1 MKRLL
6 VSAYAISPVRGS
18 EHALGWEIA
27 IRLGKYFDVTV
38 LLCEKTPSDY
48 FYMEEIEAYI
58 KEYGEIENVHFVPVQ
73 MPEASKKYSKLHDKG
88 FWPAYYWGYKCWQ
101 KAAFAKAKELHNQ
114 QKYDAAYLLN
124 MTGFREPGY
133 LWKLDLPF
141 IWGPI
146 NGFHSIP
153 FSFLRSFSR
162 KEFILQSIKHWANEI
177 QIATSSRAKK
187 AAEKAALVWG
197 VDEKAI
203 KTLTKWK
210 ANAELM
216 QETGLNLI
224 NTDQNRIRNY
234 DGERCLNLVW
244 SGIMISRK
252 ALNILIQALIRVKDL
267 NFHLTV
273 LGSGSLLYQL
283 KKEAEPIQNK
293 ISWTGKLPKDE
304 AIEMVS
310 KSDLLIHSSLS
321 EGTPHS
327 ILEAIGLG
335 VPVVCHDI
343 CGMASVV
350 NEKNGFKIPYEDFNT
365 SVEFISDLLERIK
378 SNPDLLNKRYET
390 IWETTNDLT
399 WDSKVKQIANKIE
412 NLASRT

>member
-38 LLCEKTPSDY
+38 IMCEKTPSNYDY
-48 FYMEEIEAYI
+48 LNEIEGYI
-58 KEYGEIENVHFVPVQ
+58 KKNGEIKNVRFVPVKI
-73 MPEASKKYSKLHDKG
+73 PEAANKYFKLHDNG
-88 FWPAYYWGYKCWQ
+88 FWPAYYWGYNCWQ
-101 KAAFAKAKELHNQ
+101 KAAFSKAQELHRH
-114 QKYDAAYLLN
+114 QKFDAAYSLN

-133 LWKLDLPF
+133 LWNLDIPF

-153 FSFLRSFSR
+153 FSFLRSFSG
-162 KEFILQSIKHWANEI
+162 KEFVLQSIKHLANEI
-177 QIATSSRAKK
+177 QITTSSRAKK
-187 AAEKAALVWG
+187 AARKAALVWG
-197 VDEKAI
+197 VDEKAVR
-203 KTLTKWK
+203 TLKKWK

-216 QETGLNLI
+216 QETGLNLF
-224 NTDQNRIRNY
+224 NEDKTVLRNY

-244 SGIMISRK
+244 SGILVSRK
-252 ALNILIQALIRVKDL
+252 ALIILIQALIKVIHI
-267 NFHLTV
+267 NYHLTI
-273 LGSGSLLYQL
+273 LGTGSLQEQL
-283 KKEAEPIQNK
+283 IKEADPIQDK
-293 ISWTGKLPKDE
+293 ITWAGKLPKDQ

-310 KSDLLIHSSLS
+310 QSDLLIHTSLS

-350 NEKNGFKIPYEDFNT
+350 NDKNGFKIPYNDFAT
-365 SVEFISDLLERIK
+365 SIEYISDLLERIQ
-378 SNPDLLNKRYET
+378 SNPNILNKKYQT
-390 IWETTNDLT
+390 IWETTNELT
-399 WDSKVKQIANKIE
+399 WNNKVKTIAEKIKY
-412 NLASRT
+412 LI

>member
-48 FYMEEIEAYI
+48 YYLKEIEAYI
-58 KEYGEIENVHFVPVQ
+58 IEYGEIENVHFVPVK
-73 MPEASKKYSKLHDKG
+73 MPDSSLKYSKLHDKG

-101 KAAFAKAKELHNQ
+101 KAAFSKARELHDN
-114 QKYDAAYLLN
+114 KKFDAAYSLN

-133 LWKLDLPF
+133 LWNLEIPF

-153 FSFLRSFSR
+153 FSFLRSFSI
-162 KEFILQSIKHWANEI
+162 KEFILISIKQLANAI
-177 QIATSSRAKK
+177 QIRTSLRAKK
-187 AAEKAALVWG
+187 AARKATLVWG
-197 VDEKAI
+197 VDEKAVN
-203 KTLTKWK
+203 TLKKWK

-216 QETGLNLI
+216 QETGLNQI
-224 NTDQNRIRNY
+224 NKDQFEPRNY

-244 SGIMISRK
+244 SGTIVSRK
-252 ALNILIQALIRVKDL
+252 ALNILILALVKTKNI
-267 NFHLTV
+267 NFHLIV
-273 LGSGSLLYQL
+273 LGAGPLENQL
-283 KKEAEPIQNK
+283 KNEAEIIRNK
-293 ISWTGKLPKDE
+293 ITWAGKLPKDK
-304 AIEMVS
+304 AIEIVS
-310 KSDLLIHSSLS
+310 KSDLLIHSSLR

-343 CGMASVV
+343 CGMSAVV
-350 NEKNGFKIPYEDFNT
+350 NEKNGFKIPYNDFTT
-365 SVEFISDLLERIK
+365 SVEFISDLLERIQ
-378 SNPDLLNKRYET
+378 SNPEILNNRYQT
-390 IWETTNDLT
+390 IWETTIDLT
-399 WDSKVKQIANKIE
+399 WDTKVKTIAQRINGIL
-412 NLASRT
+412 N

>member
-38 LLCEKTPSDY
+38 LMCEKTPSNYDY
-48 FYMEEIEAYI
+48 L
-58 KEYGEIENVHFVPVQ
+58 GEIEEYIKKNGVIRNVHFVPVK
-73 MPEASKKYSKLHDKG
+73 MPEAAKKYSKMHDKG
-88 FWPAYYWGYKCWQ
+88 FWPAYYWGYNCWQ
-101 KAAFAKAKELHNQ
+101 KAAFLKARELHS
-114 QKYDAAYLLN
+114 QKMFDAAYSLN

-133 LWKLDLPF
+133 LWQLDIPF

-153 FSFLRSFSR
+153 FSFLRSFSL
-162 KEFILQSIKHWANEI
+162 KEFILQSIKHLANEI
-177 QIATSSRAKK
+177 QIRTSSKAKK
-187 AAEKAALVWG
+187 AARNATLVWG
-197 VDEKAI
+197 VDEKAV
-203 KTLTKWK
+203 KTLKKWK
-210 ANAELM
+210 AKAELM

-224 NTDQNRIRNY
+224 NEDQVVTRNY
-234 DGERCLNLVW
+234 DGKRCLNLVW
-244 SGIMISRK
+244 SGIMVSRK
-252 ALNILIQALIRVKDL
+252 ALNILIQALIKAESI

-273 LGSGSLLYQL
+273 LGSGALHNQL
-283 KKEAEPIQNK
+283 IKEAEPIQNK
-293 ISWTGKLPKDE
+293 ITWVGKLPKE
-304 AIEMVS
+304 QAIEMVNQ
-310 KSDLLIHSSLS
+310 SDLLVHTSLS

-350 NEKNGFKIPYEDFNT
+350 NDKNGFKIPYKNFMT
-365 SVEFISDLLERIK
+365 SANFISDLLERIQ
-378 SNPDLLNKRYET
+378 SNPEILNKRYQT
-390 IWETTNDLT
+390 IWETTKDLT
-399 WDSKVKQIANKIE
+399 WDSKVKSIAQKIDTI
-412 NLASRT
+412 LS

>member
-1 MKRLL
+1 MKKLL

-18 EHALGWEIA
+18 EHALGWEIV

-38 LLCEKTPSDY
+38 LMCEKTPSNY
-48 FYMEEIEAYI
+48 FYIREIE
-58 KEYGEIENVHFVPVQ
+58 EYTKKNGPINNVQFIPVKI
-73 MPEASKKYSKLHDKG
+73 PEVANKYFKLHDKG
-88 FWPAYYWGYKCWQ
+88 FWPAYYWGYNCWQ
-101 KAAFAKAKELHNQ
+101 QAAFAKAKELHNQ

-133 LWKLDLPF
+133 LWKLDIPF

-153 FSFLRSFSR
+153 FSFLRSFSG

-187 AAEKAALVWG
+187 AARKAVLVWG
-197 VDEKAI
+197 VDDKAVKI
-203 KTLTKWK
+203 LTKWK

-224 NTDQNRIRNY
+224 TQDKIVTRNY

-252 ALNILIQALIRVKDL
+252 ALNILIQALIQSKNI

-273 LGSGSLLYQL
+273 LGAGPLQNQL
-283 KKEAEPIQNK
+283 KNEADAIKHK
-293 ISWTGKLPKDE
+293 ITWAGKLPKDQ
-304 AIEMVS
+304 AIEMVNQ
-310 KSDLLIHSSLS
+310 SDLLIHTSLS

-343 CGMASVV
+343 CGMSAVV
-350 NEKNGFKIPYEDFNT
+350 NEKNGFKIPYSDFTT
-365 SVEFISDLLERIK
+365 SVGFISDLLERIQT
-378 SNPDLLNKRYET
+378 NPDILNKRYET

-399 WDSKVKQIANKIE
+399 WDSKVKQIAYKIE
-412 NLASRT
+412 NLVSRI

>member
-1 MKRLL
+1 MKKLL

-18 EHALGWEIA
+18 EHALGWEIV

-38 LLCEKTPSDY
+38 LMCEKTPSNY
-48 FYMEEIEAYI
+48 FYVREIE
-58 KEYGEIENVHFVPVQ
+58 EYTNKYGPIRNVKFVPVKI
-73 MPEASKKYSKLHDKG
+73 PEDANKYFKLHDKG
-88 FWPAYYWGYKCWQ
+88 FWPAYYWGYNCWQ
-101 KAAFAKAKELHNQ
+101 QAAFTKAQELHKL
-114 QKYDAAYLLN
+114 QKFDAAYLLN

-133 LWKLDLPF
+133 LWELDIPF

-153 FSFLRSFSR
+153 FSFLRSFSG
-162 KEFILQSIKHWANEI
+162 KEYILQSIKHWANEI

-187 AAEKAALVWG
+187 AAQKAALVWG
-197 VDEKAI
+197 VDEKAV

-216 QETGLNLI
+216 QETGLNPI
-224 NTDQNRIRNY
+224 ANDKIVARNY
-234 DGERCLNLVW
+234 DGVTSLNLVW

-252 ALNILIQALIRVKDL
+252 ALNILIQALIKVKHL

-273 LGSGSLLYQL
+273 LGSGSLLDQL
-283 KKEAEPIQNK
+283 KREAEPIQNK
-293 ISWTGKLPKDE
+293 ITWVGKLPKDD

-343 CGMASVV
+343 CGMAAVV
-350 NEKNGFKIPYEDFNT
+350 NEKNGFKIPYKDFNT
-365 SVEFISDLLERIK
+365 SVEFISDLLVKIQ
-378 SNPDLLNKRYET
+378 SNPEILNKRYET

-399 WDSKVKQIANKIE
+399 WDTKVKTIAQKI
-412 NLASRT
+412 NDILK